1 MTRIKSIP
9 MAIGAVILSAG
20 SVFAFSAL
28 PSAATPG
35 LTKAGTASGKTVPV
49 RTVSDA
55 NNQGED
61 IDANDQGEDT
71 DADAPETETPDA
83 EAPETETPDTE
94 APDTGDAPKAGTHGA
109 AVSAVAQAPD
119 TTPDTNHGADVSAV
133 ARDNHGLTTA
143 TAKKAAHLKTGT
155 STKKPAHTGK
165 PG

>member
-71 DADAPETETPDA
+71 DADAPETETPD
-83 EAPETETPDTE
+83 TE
-94 APDTGDAPKAGTHGA
+94 APDTGDAPKTGTHGA